1 MLVAVKGPAKEQA
14 YARTQTACATSRSA
28 RGSEP
33 HRVGTDHL
41 TVSLMEIYRLA
52 SGKIDEQWVTMD
64 ALGIM
69 QQLGVIP
76 AQE

>member
-1 MLVAVKGPAKEQA
+1 
-14 YARTQTACATSRSA
+14 
-28 RGSEP
+28 
-33 HRVGTDHL
+33 
-41 TVSLMEIYRLA
+41 MEIYRLA